1 MAEPLTPL
9 FYDLP
14 SKVIWQGDR
23 PLVELRRVL
32 PEQLTLPFW
41 DDIVGQGQVVGF
53 RSLDSSPI
61 PTGVPL
67 SGGIF
72 HTYRCGST
80 LLCRQLSA
88 LPRTFAL
95 AEPNCVSQ
103 LITGAEQDTVLLRAR
118 LLKLFGLVRQGL
130 GPRGE
135 RLVIKWLGH
144 LADRSAEITA
154 ALPEVPMLFVHRDP
168 VEVLASIERRP
179 LGNMQGV
186 PEHLRAPGAAGD
198 ARSQDLQKVAAMLAG
213 MCRAVAKT
221 GGIPRLDYTDLSEPT
236 MALLLGYF
244 GLTADEAGLAAM
256 RTAGRWYSKTAAG
269 AVAFSDDSAAKQ
281 IESSALARDLARAI
295 VAPALR
301 EVATSLPH
309 LTVAMK

>member
-1 MAEPLTPL
+1 M

-14 SKVIWQGDR
+14 AKVIWQGDR
-23 PLVELRRVL
+23 PLVEIRRVL

-53 RSLDSSPI
+53 LSLDSSPI
-61 PTGVPL
+61 PAERIL
-67 SGGIF
+67 FGGIF

-88 LPRTFAL
+88 LPGTFAL

-103 LITGAEQDTVLLRAR
+103 LITGADQDTALLRAR
-118 LLKLFGLVRQGL
+118 LLELLGLVRQGL

-154 ALPEVPMLFVHRDP
+154 ALPEVPMLFLHRNP

-179 LGNMQGV
+179 LGNMPGV
-186 PEHLRAPGAAGD
+186 PEHPRAPDAAGD
-198 ARSQDLQKVAAMLAG
+198 APSRDLQKVAAMLAG

-236 MALLLGYF
+236 MALLVKHF
-244 GLTADEAGLAAM
+244 GLSGDDADLAAM
-256 RTAGRWYSKTAAG
+256 RAAGTWYSKAAAG

-281 IESSALARDLARAI
+281 TESSALARDLARAI

-301 EVATSLPH
+301 EVTSSLPH
-309 LTVAMK
+309 LTAAMK

>member
-14 SKVIWQGDR
+14 SKVIWQGER

-32 PEQLTLPFW
+32 PEHLTLPFW

-88 LPRTFAL
+88 LPGTFAL

-103 LITGAEQDTVLLRAR
+103 LITGAPQDAALLRAR
-118 LLKLFGLVRQGL
+118 LLKLFGLVKQGL
-130 GPRGE
+130 GVRGE

-154 ALPEVPMLFVHRDP
+154 ALPDVPMLFLHRDP

-186 PEHLRAPGAAGD
+186 PEHPQAPGADGD
-198 ARSQDLQKVAAMLAG
+198 AGSRNLQKVAAMLAG

-221 GGIPRLDYTDLSEPT
+221 DGISRLDYTDLSEPT
-236 MALLLGYF
+236 MALLVKYF
-244 GLTADEAGLAAM
+244 GLTVDDAGFAAM
-256 RTAGRWYSKTAAG
+256 RAAGTWYSKAAVG
-269 AVAFSDDSAAKQ
+269 AVAFADDSAAKRT
-281 IESSALARDLARAI
+281 ESSALARDLARAI
-295 VAPALR
+295 VVPALR
-301 EVATSLPH
+301 EVTASLPH
-309 LTVAMK
+309 LTVATK

>member
-1 MAEPLTPL
+1 MAEPLAPL

-14 SKVIWQGDR
+14 AKVIWQGVR
-23 PLVELRRVL
+23 PLVEVKRVL
-32 PEQLTLPFW
+32 PEHLTLPFW
-41 DDIVGQGQVVGF
+41 DDIVGQGEVVGF
-53 RSLDSSPI
+53 QSLDSCP
-61 PTGVPL
+61 VPSERVL

-88 LPRTFAL
+88 LPGTFAL

-103 LITGAEQDTVLLRAR
+103 LITGAEQDTALLRAR

-130 GPRGE
+130 GARGE

-144 LADRSAEITA
+144 LADRSAEIAA
-154 ALPEVPMLFVHRDP
+154 ALPEIPMLFLHRDP

-186 PEHLRAPGAAGD
+186 PQHQRVPDAAGD
-198 ARSQDLQKVAAMLAG
+198 ARSQGLQKVAAMLAG

-221 GGIPRLDYTDLSEPT
+221 GEIARLDYTDLNEPT
-236 MALLLGYF
+236 MVLLLNYF
-244 GLTADEAGLAAM
+244 GLTADEAGLSAM
-256 RTAGRWYSKTAAG
+256 RAAGTWYSKAAAG
-269 AVAFSDDSAAKQ
+269 ALAFSADSTAKQ
-281 IESSALARDLARAI
+281 TESSALARDLARAI

-301 EVATSLPH
+301 EAAISLPY
-309 LTVAMK
+309 LTAAMK